1 MKSKEYM
8 PSAKVTSKGQIT
20 IPVKVR
26 QKMGLRSGDRVDFNE
41 TENCNFTISA
51 ASRSI
56 RALKGILHKK
66 GRKPVTI
73 EEMNEA
79 IARGA
84 AGLK

>member
-1 MKSKEYM
+1 LTF
-8 PSAKVTSKGQIT
+8 ARLTSKGQIT

-26 QKMGLRSGDRVDFNE
+26 RTLGLRSGDRVQFVEIDGHKFAM
-41 TENCNFTISA
+41 TA
-51 ASRSI
+51 ANRSV
-56 RALKGILHKK
+56 RELKGILYKK

-84 AGLK
+84 AGLE

>member
-1 MKSKEYM
+1 MAF
-8 PSAKVTSKGQIT
+8 AKVTSKGQIT

-26 QKMGLRSGDRVDFNE
+26 RKMGLGSGDRVQFHEAANR
-41 TENCNFTISA
+41 NFTISA
-51 ASRSI
+51 ATRSVQE
-56 RALKGILHKK
+56 LKGLLYKK

-84 AGLK
+84 AGLE